1 MAPVCGPC
9 ASPMSGSHL
18 RRVAFRTPNGHVSLS
33 AVCRILPA
41 RHTQPPS
48 ELLLE
53 THQVGCWPSV
63 GTLLEGGDGFSD

>member
-9 ASPMSGSHL
+9 ASPMSGSYL

-53 THQVGCWPSV
+53 THQVGCWPSA
-63 GTLLEGGDGFSD
+63 GTLLEGGDGSSD